1 MFTHLHTHTEYSLL
15 DGAAKIKPLV
25 EKAKSLEQKAL
36 AITDHRNMFGCVEFY
51 SACVD
56 AGIKPVIGCEF
67 NVVSDIQFKEEGRG
81 NHLVLLAKNQQG
93 YRNLCILV
101 TLSNRDGF
109 YYVPRID
116 KKMLKEHTEGLICL
130 SACIQGEIP
139 KLIIEGKQKEAEEA
153 VSWYKELFGEDFYL
167 EVQDHGMPTEAVAN
181 EGLKRLAKLFDIK
194 IVATNDV
201 HYIEKQDADAQDSL
215 MCIQTGKLKAD
226 TDRLRFPSDEFYLKS
241 EKEMLKLF
249 PQEWLDNTQ
258 EIVDKCT
265 FEYTFGQIHLPFYEV
280 PGEFSSHEAYLRDL
294 CVKGLKRRYG
304 EDYDEEV
311 RNRYEYEMS
320 VISEMGYVD
329 YFLIVWDFINWA
341 KSKGIPIGPGRGSGA
356 GSIVAYAVGIT
367 NVDPLRYHLYFERFL
382 NPERVSMPGFDID
395 MCVER
400 RGEIVEYVKAKYGID
415 HVSQIATYAT
425 LKAKNAIKSV
435 AKILNIP
442 LPVSNEIAGMIGNS
456 ATIDEALEA
465 NPELKKRYDNDAN
478 IKYLIDSSKKIE
490 GLKKNTSS
498 HAAGVLICDSPITD
512 HAPLHVDDNGG
523 YIIEADMS
531 SVEKLGLLKF
541 DFLGLRNLTVE
552 QHCIDDIKRRT
563 GKVIDLDEIP
573 LDDPKVYKMLASGD
587 SNAVFQF
594 ESDELKGILKQ
605 LQPTRIE
612 DLIALNALYR
622 PGPMAEIP
630 TFIERKHHPEK
641 IEYLDEK
648 LRPILEETN
657 GCLVY
662 QEQVMKM
669 FQSLAGFSLGRADIV
684 RRAMSK
690 KKKAVIDEEKE
701 IFIHGLKDKDGN
713 VLIEGALARGV
724 SEEVCHKLMDMMT
737 AFASY
742 AFNKSHAAAYS
753 IIAYQTAWLKCYYP
767 IEYMCAVINSYDS
780 GNDAATKRSKYLAYV
795 KNGLKIP
802 VLAVDI
808 NSSQAGLSKEGNAIR
823 FGFETLSGVG
833 RGIAE
838 NIVEERRISGP
849 YKSIFDF
856 AARCKKYKVN
866 KTALEALILTG
877 AFDYTGYNR
886 KELVGAIE
894 QALAYKPSN
903 ADENQLSMFSE
914 GEKREPE
921 IKRCSD
927 YSSDE
932 KALKEFKAAKTF
944 LTCSPLDTRRN
955 ILNVLQLPTLDKVI
969 SDLSEGRGDR
979 YKEEF
984 TVVAIFSEVKKSISK
999 NKKKYAKANLLGS
1012 YAVATGLI
1020 FEKVLNKC
1028 DELVQD
1034 NRCVLIKCKW
1044 NGEDENNP
1052 TFFCNYVEEIPV
1064 DDNLE
1069 AAKTFISR
1077 NQKYMPKELVDA
1089 IQKPQ
1094 IQTPKVDSDVKAV
1107 PGLYVKIEDTTLL
1120 DKVVKTVIQF
1130 KGNSP
1135 FYIYIPGKKLYKNDN
1150 LKVSEDAVYPIQQI
1164 LGEKNVIYIKG
1175 GI

>member
-25 EKAKSLEQKAL
+25 EKAKSLGQKAL
-36 AITDHRNMFGCVEFY
+36 AVTDHRNMFGTVEFY
-51 SACVD
+51 STCVD

-67 NVVSDIQFKEEGRG
+67 NIVSDVQFKEEGRG

-93 YRNLCILV
+93 YKNLCILV

-116 KKMLKEHTEGLICL
+116 KKMLREHTEGLICL

-139 KLIIEGKQKEAEEA
+139 KLIIEGKQKEAEET
-153 VSWYKELFGEDFYL
+153 VSWYKGLFGEDFYL

-181 EGLKRLAKLFDIK
+181 EGLKRLAKLYDIK

-258 EIVDKCT
+258 EIVDKCV

-280 PGEFSSHEAYLRDL
+280 PGEFPTHEAYLRDL
-294 CVKGLKRRYG
+294 CVKGLRKRYG
-304 EDYDEEV
+304 ENYGDEVQKRYD
-311 RNRYEYEMS
+311 YEMS
-320 VISEMGYVD
+320 VISEMGYID

-382 NPERVSMPGFDID
+382 NPERVSMPDFDID

-400 RGEIVEYVKAKYGID
+400 RGEIVEYVKAKYGLD

-425 LKAKNAIKSV
+425 LKAKNAIKSM

-442 LPVSNEIAGMIGNS
+442 LPVSNEIAGMIGN
-456 ATIDEALEA
+456 ATTIDEALDA
-465 NPELKKRYDNDAN
+465 NPELKKRYDDDTN

-563 GKVIDLDEIP
+563 GKVIDLDKIP

-648 LRPILEETN
+648 LKPILEETN

-701 IFIHGLKDKDGN
+701 IFIHGLKDKNGN
-713 VLIEGALARGV
+713 ILIEGALARGV

-780 GNDAATKRSKYLAYV
+780 GNDASTKRSKYLAYV

-802 VLAVDI
+802 VLTVDI
-808 NSSQAGLSKEGNAIR
+808 NHSQAGLSKEGNAIR
-823 FGFETLSGVG
+823 FGLETLSGVG
-833 RGIAE
+833 SGIAE
-838 NIVEERRISGP
+838 NIVEERRISGS

-866 KTALEALILTG
+866 KTVLEALILAG

-886 KELVGAIE
+886 KELVGTIDK
-894 QALAYKPSN
+894 ALDIKVSAESPGQISFFGN
-903 ADENQLSMFSE
+903 EESIAEPTINRMPDFS
-914 GEKREPE
+914 PM
-921 IKRCSD
+921 
-927 YSSDE
+927 E
-932 KALKEFKAAKTF
+932 KAIREFKIAKTF
-944 LTCSPLDTRRN
+944 LTCSPFETRKYIMKALR
-955 ILNVLQLPTLDKVI
+955 ISTLDKVVSDI
-969 SDLSEGRGDR
+969 SNDLGEK
-979 YKEEF
+979 YKESF
-984 TVVAIFSEVKKSISK
+984 HCVVILSDVKKSISK
-999 NKKKYAKANLLGS
+999 NKKRYAKMNILGNYGTGS
-1012 YAVATGLI
+1012 GLI
-1020 FEKVLNKC
+1020 FEKVLNHC
-1028 DELVQD
+1028 DDIIRD
-1034 NRCVLIKCKW
+1034 NACVFIKGKW
-1044 NGEDENNP
+1044 NGESKDSP
-1052 TFFCNYVEEIPV
+1052 TFFINYVEEIPE
-1064 DDNLE
+1064 DDNTE
-1069 AAKTFISR
+1069 AAKIFIDHNS
-1077 NQKYMPKELVDA
+1077 NLLPKELIEKNTYA
-1089 IQKPQ
+1089 PQ
-1094 IQTPKVDSDVKAV
+1094 DEKNKAF
-1107 PGLYVKIEDTTLL
+1107 PGLYIKLDDTNML
-1120 DKVVKTVIQF
+1120 DAIIKTVSRF
-1130 KGNSP
+1130 KGPYP
-1135 FYIYIPGKKLYKNDN
+1135 FYIFVPGKIKLFQNDN
-1150 LKVSEDAVYPIQQI
+1150 LKVSADAVANIEKI
-1164 LGEKNVIYIKG
+1164 LGKDNVLFVS
-1175 GI
+1175 